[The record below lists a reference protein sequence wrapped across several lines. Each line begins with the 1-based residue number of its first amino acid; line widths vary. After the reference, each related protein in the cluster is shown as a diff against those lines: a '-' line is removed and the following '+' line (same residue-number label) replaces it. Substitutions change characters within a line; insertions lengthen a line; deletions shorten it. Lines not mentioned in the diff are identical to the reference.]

1 EEGVARVQFE
11 RLHAAEVLA
20 RPQVHDGGE
29 RPAVGERDVLL
40 PRLGVDAA
48 GHAHPG
54 VVRDVA
60 LHDLERREAERLQL
74 GALEALLEPA
84 ASVVVDDEV
93 DVQQAGDRRLLHAQL
108 AHADVSSWRVR
119 THSRV
124 ARSPSVRLVG
134 AARPS
139 SARARETSRQ
149 LRSTSPGR
157 AGRNSGV
164 NSSTPAAAATA
175 SARVSTSTSVPVP
188 TLKMSCCRPVATA
201 AARLAATMSP
211 TKT

>member
-1 EEGVARVQFE
+1 
-11 RLHAAEVLA
+11 
-20 RPQVHDGGE
+20 
-29 RPAVGERDVLL
+29 
-40 PRLGVDAA
+40 
-48 GHAHPG
+48 
-54 VVRDVA
+54 

-119 THSRV
+119 AHSRV

-139 SARARETSRQ
+139 SARARE
-149 LRSTSPGR
+149 R
-157 AGRNSGV
+157 AGGVRGTPPGPGGGKSGV
-164 NSSTPAAAATA
+164 PSPTPAAAATA
-175 SARVSTSTSVPVP
+175 SARVGTSTSVPGP
-188 TLKMSCCRPVATA
+188 TLKMSCGRPVATA